1 MKLRKLTAL
10 LVAFTM
16 LLGMLPV
23 MAAEAAPWKTIYVS
37 PQGSDDGSGT
47 EASPFRTLSRAQE
60 AVREINSDMQGDI
73 VVQVAKG
80 TYYMDEPLSFR
91 KEDSGTNGHRVIWRG
106 IDRPTISGGK
116 EITGF
121 APSAEH
127 PGLYEANVD
136 GIDRIMQIYVNGK
149 KRWMIAYSR
158 SDVNSASERMGW
170 LYQIAESEDFS
181 DGVTIGQ
188 KNSPGTAGQGY
199 EVSLKKPVTGRY
211 VRVAC
216 KEYFVIAEI
225 EVFGTLAPE
234 KAKGEYDDI
243 ESEGTI
249 YNASQLAYALGIME
263 GTTATEFGVGY
274 LMTRAEAAEA
284 AARLQGSGELDWAET
299 GYSDVPYEHDKS
311 GYIAWCEKAGIV
323 SKGAAFRPDDFIT
336 GTEFVTMLL
345 RLNGW
350 YCLAQD
356 GQYPL
361 NVINAAQKTKL
372 TKGVDIDLSA
382 KLNKSRAILLI
393 YNMLTSQI
401 ALPTS
406 VNEYGVAHTA
416 GDTYIEEVLGLSFNE
431 GVIEAVEY
439 TDLVEPVGT
448 GSSIVTIDSLSYND
462 ISGIS
467 SAYLGER
474 VYFLSDERDNVTYM
488 WRNPEIGTRM
498 MVMCEDIIKS
508 DSSSLTYYDET
519 SDKERKLSLESPIY
533 FIKNGAASG
542 DFRLNN
548 LKRTNGKLVHI
559 DNDGNGRIDVIKLYE
574 PKVIVVDYV
583 GVDGKRLSIG
593 AQNGDT
599 LEVPSF
605 SELIITKNGF
615 VMPYSEIP
623 SGSLVYA
630 YVSDDKKHVE
640 LEVSLESVTGEVEA
654 ITDDEVTL
662 DGETYRFSDYYTVNT
677 AIIDDIR
684 VGAEVS
690 FLLDER
696 GLIVWAVNDNVTA
709 STETLA
715 VILAVSEAKGFEA
728 LQIRLFNEKNEMVTL
743 TCANKVKVDG
753 INMGMSKISALGQDY
768 FKGKAA
774 IYKLNSNGLVTYL
787 NTENYNSGAEKPDK
801 LMVQDKWSLPSG
813 SGRAAMG
820 FYSGTKMV
828 LPVYKDFP
836 VFTIAK
842 DSSTGDIVID
852 EDFKNRFSYKGINS
866 LYPTSSDTESSGTFT
881 FYGDADDDSPA
892 FAVRFINV
900 NTETSIGTMSAY
912 TSNSTVIVDHVAQ
925 YQTSTG
931 DSTYRI
937 HGYNASTGMGVK
949 LVVAPNLTKVVE
961 SYEVYIK
968 KQKGESTSGISFT
981 GLNYIS
987 STSSTGINNYTAS
1000 VSELKQGDILR
1011 YELTNNQ
1018 VTALERIYC
1027 VSDTLAT
1034 EYVGHILNT
1043 GDNYGKQYRAGYR
1056 AFCGSIE
1063 RADNG
1068 IVEIETG
1075 GSIEGFNY
1083 KTSSVKNVII
1093 VEDDEIKA
1101 YDVSLLPMYVASGD
1115 RVFVVTLS
1123 GKASYMIVY
1132 K

>member
-1 MKLRKLTAL
+1 MKKYISIFLTLILVLSCVIPFGTVLGADLENIAL
-10 LVAFTM
+10 GKPVTASSEWGGAFLMKCVNDGKMDTAWSEGSTPLEPKDKNGNDWIM
-16 LLGMLPV
+16 IDLG
-23 MAAEAAPWKTIYVS
+23 ARY
-37 PQGSDDGSGT
+37 
-47 EASPFRTLSRAQE
+47 
-60 AVREINSDMQGDI
+60 EIS
-73 VVQVAKG
+73 
-80 TYYMDEPLSFR
+80 S
-91 KEDSGTNGHRVIWRG
+91 
-106 IDRPTISGGK
+106 
-116 EITGF
+116 
-121 APSAEH
+121 
-127 PGLYEANVD
+127 
-136 GIDRIMQIYVNGK
+136 
-149 KRWMIAYSR
+149 MIAYSR

-170 LYQIAESEDFS
+170 IYQVAESPDFS
-181 DGVTIGQ
+181 DGVDIGV
-188 KNSPGTAGQGY
+188 KNNPGSPGQGY
-199 EVSLKKPVTGRY
+199 EVSLRKPVTGRY

-216 KEYFVIAEI
+216 AQYFVIAEI
-225 EVFGTLAPE
+225 EVFGTIAPE
-234 KAKGEYDDI
+234 KAKGEYEDI
-243 ESEGTI
+243 EAEGTL
-249 YNASQLAYALGIME
+249 YNASQLAYALGVME
-263 GTTATEFGVGY
+263 GTTNTEFGVGY

-356 GQYPL
+356 GQYPT

-372 TKGVDIDLSA
+372 TKGVDIDLGA

-393 YNMLTSQI
+393 YNMLTANM

-406 VNEYGVAHTA
+406 VNEYGVAHTE
-416 GDTYIEEVLGLSFNE
+416 GDIYLEEVFGLSFNE
-431 GVIEAVEY
+431 GVVEAIEH
-439 TDLVEPVGT
+439 TDLVEAVGT
-448 GSSIVTIDSLSYND
+448 GSSLVTIDSLSYND
-462 ISGIS
+462 ISGIA

-519 SDKERKLSLESPIY
+519 TDKERKLSLESPIY

-548 LKRTNGKLVHI
+548 LKRTNAKLILI
-559 DNDGNGRIDVIKLYE
+559 DNDGNGRTDVIKLYE

-599 LEVPSF
+599 LEVSSF
-605 SELIITKNGF
+605 SELIITRNGF
-615 VMPYSEIP
+615 AMPYSEIP

-662 DGETYRFSDYYTVNT
+662 DGENYRFSDYYTVNT

-728 LQIRLFNEKNEMVTL
+728 LQIRLFNEKNEMLTL
-743 TCANKVKVDG
+743 TCASKVKVDG
-753 INMGMSKISALGQDY
+753 VSMGMSQISALGQGY
-768 FKGKAA
+768 FSGKAA

-787 NTENYNSGAEKPDK
+787 NTENYNSGVEKPDK
-801 LMVQDKWSLPSG
+801 MIVQDKWSLPSG

-820 FYSGTKMV
+820 FYSGATMV

-836 VFTIAK
+836 VFSIAT
-842 DSSTGDIVID
+842 DSVTGDVLID
-852 EDFKNRFSYKGINS
+852 EEFKNNFSYQLINA
-866 LYPTSSDTESSGTFT
+866 LYPTNSDTESKGTFT
-881 FYGDADDDSPA
+881 FYGDSDDDSPA
-892 FAVRFINV
+892 FAVRFVNV
-900 NTETSIGTMSAY
+900 NTETSVGTISAY
-912 TSNSTVIVDHVAQ
+912 TSNNTVVVNHVAQ
-925 YQTSTG
+925 YQTDDG
-931 DSTYRI
+931 EATYRI
-937 HGYNASTGMGVK
+937 HGYNASTGAELK

-968 KQKGESTSGISFT
+968 KQTGESTTGISFT

-987 STSSTGINNYTAS
+987 STSSTGIIDYTS
-1000 VSELKQGDILR
+1000 PVNELKKGDILR

-1018 VTALERIYC
+1018 ATALERIYC
-1027 VSDTLAT
+1027 VSDTLST
-1034 EYVGHILNT
+1034 EYNGHILNT
-1043 GDNYGKQYRAGYR
+1043 GDNCGKQYRAGYR
-1056 AFCGSIE
+1056 AFSGSIE
-1063 RADNG
+1063 RAENG

-1075 GSIEGFNY
+1075 GSVEGFNY
-1083 KTSSVKNVII
+1083 KTSSINNVII
-1093 VEDDEIKA
+1093 VEDDEIKS
-1101 YDVSLLPMYVASGD
+1101 YDVGVLPMYVAQGD
-1115 RVFVVTLS
+1115 RAFVVTLS